1 MFISKCLCEGFKVQ
15 FLFPLFS
22 NYMFAIKK
30 YSTELMSG
38 DALHIDLNVDLHCAK
53 DKIYY

>member
-1 MFISKCLCEGFKVQ
+1 MFISKCLYEGFKVQ
-15 FLFPLFS
+15 FLFPLLI

-30 YSTELMSG
+30 YYTELMGG

-53 DKIYY
+53 DNIYC